1 MWIKKIVAA
10 LAAILVYGSGLFAQT
25 PEEIVNKMSEQ
36 MKRADAEGVVMDM
49 IIKMPVIGA
58 ITSHNLI
65 RGDKMKST
73 ATVKGKKAVIWSDGT
88 TTWTYDEQAGEITVS
103 PRKQS
108 DDSKK
113 EDSDLKAFESL
124 TDGYDLTLE
133 KETSEAWYILCKKSK
148 SNKDKDDPGKMDLT
162 VSKSTYLPIYMR
174 MKQSVMSVSI
184 EKVSIGV
191 SEKSV
196 TFNPSDY
203 PNAKIVDKR

>member
-10 LAAILVYGSGLFAQT
+10 LATILVYGSGLFAQT

-36 MKRADAEGVVMDM
+36 MKRADTEGVVMDM

-113 EDSDLKAFESL
+113 VDSDLKAFDVCLVLHPVRMMARIPESRMEWAMARFRDPL
-124 TDGYDLTLE
+124 SD
-133 KETSEAWYILCKKSK
+133 APKKLAIRIAK
-148 SNKDKDDPGKMDLT
+148 PWVKPMIIPGTMNIYQ
-162 VSKSTYLPIYMR
+162 SALPMAAR
-174 MKQSVMSVSI
+174 
-184 EKVSIGV
+184 
-191 SEKSV
+191 
-196 TFNPSDY
+196 
-203 PNAKIVDKR
+203 A